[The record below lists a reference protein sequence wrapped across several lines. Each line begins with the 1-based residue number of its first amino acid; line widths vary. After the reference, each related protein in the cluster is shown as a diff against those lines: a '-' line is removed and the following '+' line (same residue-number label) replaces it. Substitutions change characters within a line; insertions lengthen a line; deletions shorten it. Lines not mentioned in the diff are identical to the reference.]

1 MTHAKIPGQLPS
13 LKTIKIFNMY
23 LKEPF
28 HELIVFLKKFRH
40 VDSHVSIIL
49 KHSLRFVT
57 EVQGSFSDLYQ
68 RAYEFYKK
76 EKRIVP

>member
-13 LKTIKIFNMY
+13 LKTIQIFNMY

-28 HELIVFLKKFRH
+28 HELIVFKKNRH

-57 EVQGSFSDLYQ
+57 EVQGSFSDLHQ